1 MILRGR
7 QIQRDGHGRCG
18 LLFNRALSN
27 NRSELPSSGVLAHT
41 GTKMHN
47 LWLLVI
53 TSTRR
58 WQNWSDCKDPEPIQV
73 AQARCRV
80 VHLPPA

>member
-18 LLFNRALSN
+18 LLPNRTLSN

-53 TSTRR
+53 TSTRK
-58 WQNWSDCKDPEPIQV
+58 WQNWSDCKDPEPFQV
-73 AQARCRV
+73 TRARCRFV
-80 VHLPPA
+80 ALPPA